1 LGAFGFT
8 SPAPTR
14 RKSAPTRP
22 SDAVL
27 EPFFTFE
34 GSSGAI
40 ALSGGCINADTAVT
54 FPFEQRLGRI
64 ADKLQPV
71 KSRTGLARFFQ
82 RLVGAGKYRERHV
95 RAERLGGVELTKSS
109 TFVDCCS
116 GRLAPIT
123 SLMRKASSGQML
135 LQSHHHCLREN
146 PITG

>member
-1 LGAFGFT
+1 
-8 SPAPTR
+8 
-14 RKSAPTRP
+14 
-22 SDAVL
+22 L

-82 RLVGAGKYRERHV
+82 RLVGAGKYRD
-95 RAERLGGVELTKSS
+95 
-109 TFVDCCS
+109 DCLPLPASFLVPFPRQRGS
-116 GRLAPIT
+116 GMFGPSVLAGL
-123 SLMRKASSGQML
+123 S
-135 LQSHHHCLREN
+135 
-146 PITG
+146 